1 MGAQKNVAV
10 ELFFDS
16 TSERRLRE
24 LWASLEAIYGDD
36 HESELGVRPHLSLTV
51 FPGGEPEFL
60 KAELQSLASR
70 FVPFCLKLNSVE
82 SFPTSEGVVY
92 LAPFLSEPLEE
103 IHATFHESLA
113 IHQVL
118 GHAYYRPGSW
128 VPHCSVAT
136 GVPPNLR
143 DAVLGACGAAP
154 AQTTDGQWAV
164 ARVYARAG
172 ARLRPKVSSAR
183 SRPLGIRRN
192 RN

>member
-143 DAVLGACGAAP
+143 DAVLGACGAAD
-154 AQTTDGQWAV
+154 ALGEVWVRGV
-164 ARVYARAG
+164 AATAYRPRLARE
-172 ARLRPKVSSAR
+172 LVQF
-183 SRPLGIRRN
+183 PLHPEKSVGM
-192 RN
+192 